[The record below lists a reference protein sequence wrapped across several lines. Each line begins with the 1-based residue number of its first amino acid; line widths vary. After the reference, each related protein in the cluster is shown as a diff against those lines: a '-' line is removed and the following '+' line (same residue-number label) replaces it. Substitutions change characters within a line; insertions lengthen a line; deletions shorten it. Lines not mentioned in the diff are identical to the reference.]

1 MIYLDSAATTF
12 QKPAAVQRAVVQ
24 AMRTMSSPGRGGYA
38 AAQQADELL
47 FRCRSAAAELFSV
60 PSSEQVVFTMNATY
74 GLNIAIKSLVRPGG
88 RVVVSGYEHNAVTR
102 PLHALGAE
110 VIVAAAP
117 LFSPQETVEAF
128 ERALAHEPDA
138 VICTHVSNVFG
149 AILPIERIA
158 RLCRGASVPLII
170 DASQSAG
177 SLPIDFS
184 ALAPAFLAMPG
195 HKGLYGPQGTGLLL
209 CGSDA
214 LPLIEG
220 GTGSE
225 SLRQSMP
232 DFLPDRLEAGTHNVP
247 GIAGLEAGIA
257 FVRAQH
263 PERILHHS
271 RALIRRAGEGLGKIP
286 NVHGFLSPEA
296 SLQAGV
302 LSFTVDGLSP
312 ESVAEEMAKR
322 GIALRAGLHGA
333 AERFRLSSRKRDR
346 HVSFLSAHDCG
357 RSGKKLRFHRKFIA
371 LPLQFGV
378 FHIRISNNYC
388 LRGACLWN
396 LSCPSWKA
404 RGAMC
409 SRSGSRTILISR

>member
-1 MIYLDSAATTF
+1 MIYFDSAATTL
-12 QKPAAVQRAVVQ
+12 QKPPEVALTLSRAV
-24 AMRTMSSPGRGGYA
+24 THLSSVGRGGHPAAMA
-38 AAQQADELL
+38 AADAV
-47 FRCRSAAAELFSV
+47 FRCRTLAGRLFAAE
-60 PSSEQVVFTMNATY
+60 PEQVVFTMNATH
-74 GLNIAIKSLVRPGG
+74 GLNLAIASVVPKGG
-88 RVVVSGYEHNAVTR
+88 RVLISHFEHNAVTR
-102 PLHALGAE
+102 PLHARHAE
-110 VIVAAAP
+110 IRHFGT
-117 LFSPQETVEAF
+117 LFDDPATLEAF
-128 ERALAHEPDA
+128 RRSLETKPDA
-138 VICTHVSNVFG
+138 VVCTHVSNVFG

-158 RLCRGASVPLII
+158 QLCRGASVPLII

-257 FVRAQH
+257 FVRAQR

-286 NVHGFLSPEA
+286 NVHGFLSLEA

-322 GIALRAGLHGA
+322 GIALRAGLHCAPFAHKTVGTLPDGTV
-333 AERFRLSSRKRDR
+333 RLS
-346 HVSFLSAHDCG
+346 VSAFNRESEIDTFLS
-357 RSGKKLRFHRKFIA
+357 SLRAIA
-371 LPLQFGV
+371 AGQAK
-378 FHIRISNNYC
+378 N
-388 LRGACLWN
+388 
-396 LSCPSWKA
+396 
-404 RGAMC
+404 
-409 SRSGSRTILISR
+409 

>member
-1 MIYLDSAATTF
+1 MQFDPTLYVITDSTYHTTETLL
-12 QKPAAVQRAVVQ
+12 RAVDE
-24 AMRTMSSPGRGGYA
+24 ACRGGATLIQLREKDTGGRSYLEL
-38 AAQQADELL
+38 AQQVK
-47 FRCRSAAAELFSV
+47 SV
-60 PSSEQVVFTMNATY
+60 TDRY
-74 GLNIAIKSLVRPGG
+74 
-88 RVVVSGYEHNAVTR
+88 
-102 PLHALGAE
+102 
-110 VIVAAAP
+110 
-117 LFSPQETVEAF
+117 
-128 ERALAHEPDA
+128 
-138 VICTHVSNVFG
+138 
-149 AILPIERIA
+149 
-158 RLCRGASVPLII
+158 SVPLII

-257 FVRAQH
+257 FVRAQR

-271 RALIRRAGEGLGKIP
+271 RALIRRVGEGLGKIP
-286 NVHGFLSPEA
+286 NVHGFLSLEA

-322 GIALRAGLHGA
+322 GIALRAGLHCAPFAHKTVGTLPDGTV
-333 AERFRLSSRKRDR
+333 RLS
-346 HVSFLSAHDCG
+346 VSAFNRESEIDTFLS
-357 RSGKKLRFHRKFIA
+357 SLRAIA
-371 LPLQFGV
+371 AGQAK
-378 FHIRISNNYC
+378 N
-388 LRGACLWN
+388 
-396 LSCPSWKA
+396 
-404 RGAMC
+404 
-409 SRSGSRTILISR
+409 

>member
-1 MIYLDSAATTF
+1 M
-12 QKPAAVQRAVVQ
+12 
-24 AMRTMSSPGRGGYA
+24 
-38 AAQQADELL
+38 
-47 FRCRSAAAELFSV
+47 
-60 PSSEQVVFTMNATY
+60 
-74 GLNIAIKSLVRPGG
+74 
-88 RVVVSGYEHNAVTR
+88 
-102 PLHALGAE
+102 
-110 VIVAAAP
+110 
-117 LFSPQETVEAF
+117 
-128 ERALAHEPDA
+128 
-138 VICTHVSNVFG
+138 
-149 AILPIERIA
+149 
-158 RLCRGASVPLII
+158 PLII

-257 FVRAQH
+257 FVRAQR

-286 NVHGFLSPEA
+286 NVHGFLSLEA
-296 SLQAGV
+296 GLQAGV

-312 ESVAEEMAKR
+312 EEVAEEMAKR
-322 GIALRAGLHGA
+322 GIALRAGLHCAPFAHKTVGTLPDGTV
-333 AERFRLSSRKRDR
+333 RLS
-346 HVSFLSAHDCG
+346 VSVFNRESEIDTFLS
-357 RSGKKLRFHRKFIA
+357 SLRAIA
-371 LPLQFGV
+371 AGQAK
-378 FHIRISNNYC
+378 N
-388 LRGACLWN
+388 
-396 LSCPSWKA
+396 
-404 RGAMC
+404 
-409 SRSGSRTILISR
+409 

>member
-1 MIYLDSAATTF
+1 M
-12 QKPAAVQRAVVQ
+12 
-24 AMRTMSSPGRGGYA
+24 
-38 AAQQADELL
+38 
-47 FRCRSAAAELFSV
+47 
-60 PSSEQVVFTMNATY
+60 PSSEQVVFTMNATH
-74 GLNIAIKSLVRPGG
+74 GLNIAIKSLVRPCG
-88 RVVVSGYEHNAVTR
+88 RVAVSGYEHNAVTR

-158 RLCRGASVPLII
+158 QLCRGASVPLII

-257 FVRAQH
+257 FVRAQR

-286 NVHGFLSPEA
+286 NVHGFLSLEA

-312 ESVAEEMAKR
+312 ESIAEEMAKR
-322 GIALRAGLHGA
+322 GIALRAGLHCAPFAHKTVGTLPDGTV
-333 AERFRLSSRKRDR
+333 RLS
-346 HVSFLSAHDCG
+346 VSAFNRESEIDTFLS
-357 RSGKKLRFHRKFIA
+357 SLRAIA
-371 LPLQFGV
+371 AGQAK
-378 FHIRISNNYC
+378 N
-388 LRGACLWN
+388 
-396 LSCPSWKA
+396 
-404 RGAMC
+404 
-409 SRSGSRTILISR
+409 

>member
-60 PSSEQVVFTMNATY
+60 PSSEQVVFTMNATH
-74 GLNIAIKSLVRPGG
+74 GLNIAIKSLVRPCG
-88 RVVVSGYEHNAVTR
+88 RVVVSGYEHN
-102 PLHALGAE
+102 
-110 VIVAAAP
+110 AAAP

-158 RLCRGASVPLII
+158 QLCRGASVPLII

-257 FVRAQH
+257 FVRAQR

-286 NVHGFLSPEA
+286 NVHGFLSLEA
-296 SLQAGV
+296 NLQAGV

-322 GIALRAGLHGA
+322 GIALRAGLHCAPFAHKTVGTLPDGTV
-333 AERFRLSSRKRDR
+333 RLS
-346 HVSFLSAHDCG
+346 VSAFNRESEIDTFLS
-357 RSGKKLRFHRKFIA
+357 SLRAIA
-371 LPLQFGV
+371 AGQAK
-378 FHIRISNNYC
+378 N
-388 LRGACLWN
+388 
-396 LSCPSWKA
+396 
-404 RGAMC
+404 
-409 SRSGSRTILISR
+409 

>member
-60 PSSEQVVFTMNATY
+60 PSSEQVVFTMNATH
-74 GLNIAIKSLVRPGG
+74 GLNIAIKSL
-88 RVVVSGYEHNAVTR
+88 VSGYEHNAVTR

-158 RLCRGASVPLII
+158 QLCRGASVPLII

-184 ALAPAFLAMPG
+184 ALAPAFRARPG
-195 HKGLYGPQGTGLLL
+195 HKGLDGPQGTGLLL

-286 NVHGFLSPEA
+286 NVHGFLSLEA

-322 GIALRAGLHGA
+322 GIALRAGLHCAPFAHKTVGTLPDGTV
-333 AERFRLSSRKRDR
+333 RLS
-346 HVSFLSAHDCG
+346 VSAFNRESEIDTFLS
-357 RSGKKLRFHRKFIA
+357 SLRAIA
-371 LPLQFGV
+371 AGQAK
-378 FHIRISNNYC
+378 N
-388 LRGACLWN
+388 
-396 LSCPSWKA
+396 
-404 RGAMC
+404 
-409 SRSGSRTILISR
+409 

>member
-1 MIYLDSAATTF
+1 MQFDPTLYVITDSTYHTTETLL
-12 QKPAAVQRAVVQ
+12 
-24 AMRTMSSPGRGGYA
+24 RTVDEACRGGATLIQLREKDTGGRSYLEL
-38 AAQQADELL
+38 AQQVK
-47 FRCRSAAAELFSV
+47 SV
-60 PSSEQVVFTMNATY
+60 TDRY
-74 GLNIAIKSLVRPGG
+74 
-88 RVVVSGYEHNAVTR
+88 
-102 PLHALGAE
+102 
-110 VIVAAAP
+110 
-117 LFSPQETVEAF
+117 
-128 ERALAHEPDA
+128 
-138 VICTHVSNVFG
+138 
-149 AILPIERIA
+149 
-158 RLCRGASVPLII
+158 SVPLII

-257 FVRAQH
+257 FVRAQR

-271 RALIRRAGEGLGKIP
+271 RALIRRVGEGLGKIP
-286 NVHGFLSPEA
+286 NVHGFLSLEA

-322 GIALRAGLHGA
+322 GIALRAGLHCAPFAHKTVGTLPDGTV
-333 AERFRLSSRKRDR
+333 RLS
-346 HVSFLSAHDCG
+346 VSAFNRESEIDTFLS
-357 RSGKKLRFHRKFIA
+357 SLRAIA
-371 LPLQFGV
+371 AGQAK
-378 FHIRISNNYC
+378 N
-388 LRGACLWN
+388 
-396 LSCPSWKA
+396 
-404 RGAMC
+404 
-409 SRSGSRTILISR
+409 

>member
-60 PSSEQVVFTMNATY
+60 PSSEQVVFTMNATH
-74 GLNIAIKSLVRPGG
+74 GLNIAIKSLVRPCG

-158 RLCRGASVPLII
+158 QLCRGASVPLII

-257 FVRAQH
+257 FVRAQR

-286 NVHGFLSPEA
+286 NVHGFLSLEA
-296 SLQAGV
+296 GLQAGV

-312 ESVAEEMAKR
+312 EEVAEEMAKR
-322 GIALRAGLHGA
+322 GIALRAGLHCAPFAHKTVGTLPDGTV
-333 AERFRLSSRKRDR
+333 RLS
-346 HVSFLSAHDCG
+346 VSVFNRESEIDTFL
-357 RSGKKLRFHRKFIA
+357 
-371 LPLQFGV
+371 
-378 FHIRISNNYC
+378 
-388 LRGACLWN
+388 
-396 LSCPSWKA
+396 
-404 RGAMC
+404 
-409 SRSGSRTILISR
+409 

>member
-60 PSSEQVVFTMNATY
+60 PSSEQVVFTMNATH
-74 GLNIAIKSLVRPGG
+74 GLNIAIKSLVRPCG

-138 VICTHVSNVFG
+138 VICTHVSNVIG

-158 RLCRGASVPLII
+158 QLCRGASVPLII

-232 DFLPDRLEAGTHNVP
+232 DFLPDRLEAP
-247 GIAGLEAGIA
+247 GAHPAPQPRAHPSSRRGPRQNSKCTRISLAGGKLAGRGLIVHGGRPFA
-257 FVRAQH
+257 RKCRRGDGKARYRAARGAALCAVRAQNGGH
-263 PERILHHS
+263 F
-271 RALIRRAGEGLGKIP
+271 ARR
-286 NVHGFLSPEA
+286 N
-296 SLQAGV
+296 
-302 LSFTVDGLSP
+302 
-312 ESVAEEMAKR
+312 
-322 GIALRAGLHGA
+322 GA
-333 AERFRLSSRKRDR
+333 AERFRL
-346 HVSFLSAHDCG
+346 
-357 RSGKKLRFHRKFIA
+357 
-371 LPLQFGV
+371 
-378 FHIRISNNYC
+378 
-388 LRGACLWN
+388 
-396 LSCPSWKA
+396 
-404 RGAMC
+404 
-409 SRSGSRTILISR
+409 

>member
-1 MIYLDSAATTF
+1 MQFDPTLYVITDSTYHTTETLL
-12 QKPAAVQRAVVQ
+12 RAVDE
-24 AMRTMSSPGRGGYA
+24 ACRGGATLIQLREKDTGGRSYLEL
-38 AAQQADELL
+38 AQQVK
-47 FRCRSAAAELFSV
+47 SV
-60 PSSEQVVFTMNATY
+60 TDRY
-74 GLNIAIKSLVRPGG
+74 
-88 RVVVSGYEHNAVTR
+88 
-102 PLHALGAE
+102 
-110 VIVAAAP
+110 
-117 LFSPQETVEAF
+117 
-128 ERALAHEPDA
+128 
-138 VICTHVSNVFG
+138 
-149 AILPIERIA
+149 
-158 RLCRGASVPLII
+158 SVPLII

-184 ALAPAFLAMPG
+184 VLAPAFLAMPG

-257 FVRAQH
+257 FVRAQR

-286 NVHGFLSPEA
+286 NVHGFLSLEA

-322 GIALRAGLHGA
+322 GIALRAGLHCAPFAHKTVGTLPDGTV
-333 AERFRLSSRKRDR
+333 RLS
-346 HVSFLSAHDCG
+346 VSAFNRESEIDTFLS
-357 RSGKKLRFHRKFIA
+357 SLRAIA
-371 LPLQFGV
+371 AGQAK
-378 FHIRISNNYC
+378 N
-388 LRGACLWN
+388 
-396 LSCPSWKA
+396 
-404 RGAMC
+404 
-409 SRSGSRTILISR
+409 

>member
-1 MIYLDSAATTF
+1 MIYFDAGATTL
-12 QKPAAVQRAVVQ
+12 QKPETVARAMYRAVGQ
-24 AMRTMSSPGRGGYA
+24 LSSPGRGSYPA
-38 AAQQADELL
+38 T
-47 FRCRSAAAELFSV
+47 RAAEETDLQCRTLAAKLFGV
-60 PSSEQVVFTMNATY
+60 TDPARVVFTSCATH
-74 GLNIAIKSLVRPGG
+74 GLNIAVHTLVKPGG
-88 RVVVSGYEHNAVTR
+88 RVIISGYEHNAVTR
-102 PLHALGAE
+102 PLHAIPGVELTVADGPLFDGE
-110 VIVAAAP
+110 EMVRQFAAA
-117 LFSPQETVEAF
+117 
-128 ERALAHEPDA
+128 LACPADA

-149 AILPIERIA
+149 FRLPVERIA
-158 RLCRGASVPLII
+158 ALCREKGVPFVL

-177 SLPIDFS
+177 MLPVDMD
-184 ALAPAFLAMPG
+184 ALGAAFIAMPG

-257 FVRAQH
+257 FVRAQR

-286 NVHGFLSPEA
+286 NVHGFLSLEA
-296 SLQAGV
+296 NLQAGV

-322 GIALRAGLHGA
+322 GIALRAGLHCAPFAHKTVGTLPDGTV
-333 AERFRLSSRKRDR
+333 RLS
-346 HVSFLSAHDCG
+346 VSAFNRESEIDTFLS
-357 RSGKKLRFHRKFIA
+357 SLRAIA
-371 LPLQFGV
+371 AGQAK
-378 FHIRISNNYC
+378 N
-388 LRGACLWN
+388 
-396 LSCPSWKA
+396 
-404 RGAMC
+404 
-409 SRSGSRTILISR
+409 